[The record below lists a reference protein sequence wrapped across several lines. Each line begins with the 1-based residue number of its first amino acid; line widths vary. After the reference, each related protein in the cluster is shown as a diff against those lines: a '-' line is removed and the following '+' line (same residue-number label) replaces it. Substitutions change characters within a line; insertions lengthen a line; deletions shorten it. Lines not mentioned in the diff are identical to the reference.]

1 MSKISE
7 RVSNIVA
14 HLTSLS
20 HKYMVTSFLTGRVF
34 RLQLALSA
42 PLAVICRRY
51 LVAVM
56 RWTGRRQRGVLL
68 TSGRRRPLVS
78 STPR

>member
-1 MSKISE
+1 
-7 RVSNIVA
+7 
-14 HLTSLS
+14 
-20 HKYMVTSFLTGRVF
+20 
-34 RLQLALSA
+34 
-42 PLAVICRRY
+42 
-51 LVAVM
+51 VAVM